1 MRFRIDFNFSS
12 NNRWSNFESSDENN
26 EHGVGTRKSI
36 SLNAA
41 SVQPISFAFLFL
53 SHCQSFLYSRKG
65 ENYLDGG
72 LTNALPVL
80 DERTVKVSPF
90 AGSSHICPKDDTD
103 DASSSTSSPTSA
115 SYASVLSSYIPD
127 NFLSKKGIS
136 RMFTIALYCS
146 FGKTWARRT
155 EVCTEE
161 LILHT

>member
-1 MRFRIDFNFSS
+1 MYLD
-12 NNRWSNFESSDENN
+12 
-26 EHGVGTRKSI
+26 
-36 SLNAA
+36 AA
-41 SVQPISFAFLFL
+41 PVQPILFAFLFL
-53 SHCQSFLYSRKG
+53 SSHCQSFLYSRKG

-103 DASSSTSSPTSA
+103 DAPYASA

-136 RMFTIALYCS
+136 RMFTIQYCTFWQNLGS
-146 FGKTWARRT
+146 AN
-155 EVCTEE
+155 
-161 LILHT
+161 